1 MTATIALV
9 GWVLNIGV
17 GLVILARLLRAR
29 RHVPPLAYYHLTT
42 AFVGLGFWVA
52 FMTAGSALLAWIG
65 FAVLTLH
72 NTFGDTLMVKGWR
85 KRNPDA
91 PGIAYF
97 QATKAAWKKPLLLAH
112 GFLAPVA
119 WFPALAAAMISSWAA

>member
-9 GWVLNIGV
+9 GWVLNTAV
-17 GLVILARLLRAR
+17 GLVILTRLLRAR
-29 RHVPPLAYYHLTT
+29 RHVPTLAYYHLTT
-42 AFVGLGFWVA
+42 ALAGLGVWIAFVA
-52 FMTAGSALLAWIG
+52 TGSALLAWLG

-72 NTFGDTLMVKGWR
+72 NAFGDTLMVRGWR
-85 KRNPDA
+85 KRNPGA

-97 QATKAAWKKPLLLAH
+97 QAVKAAARKPLLLAH

-119 WFPALAAAMISSWAA
+119 WFPALAAAIISS